1 MSGTH
6 ARPALA
12 SYRDKVTELINEG
25 ATFGAVEDAIDAQA
39 ELTEDQKGA
48 LWLFAFSLRDRAEQ
62 QGDAPAHLAGV
73 QVAAGDNQMADQARE
88 RTLTDVVEAALSEH
102 AGAERYQRYQ
112 REARSGNARAT
123 DRARPREFDANGFP
137 VPQRNQSFPER
148 VARLLNP

>member
-12 SYRDKVTELINEG
+12 GYRDKVTELINEG

-39 ELTEDQKGA
+39 ELTEGQKGA
-48 LWLFAFSLRDRAEQ
+48 LRLFAFSLRDRAEQ
-62 QGDAPAHLAGV
+62 QSDPRAHLASV
-73 QVAAGDNQMADQARE
+73 QAVGDNQMTEQARE
-88 RTLTDVVEAALSEH
+88 RTLTDVVEAALNEH

-112 REARSGNARAT
+112 REARSGRAT